1 MRLKLPL
8 TLALLTLCAPAPSAA
23 VGAHAQEGQGDQ
35 KVIEDFV
42 TTRGVTFETPA
53 KRPAPQT
60 ASRPSPQQQPAPR
73 PPSKGG
79 AAASAKTAGGTAQK
93 GAGSATHGGPAKKG
107 GAQEPAT
114 KKQPAG
120 KGGHDSGGASDNA
133 AVRPIVSNA
142 SADNSPK
149 KAIGLGVTLFVR
161 QGENLIAADPSREF
175 RQGDRL
181 RIALETN
188 TDGYLYI
195 FHTEN
200 GRNPQMIFPNPA
212 VDEGRNFVS
221 AHARDFYPTDLSAWF
236 EFDEV
241 PATERLYFVVSRA
254 PLAGVP
260 TGRDLLNACGGAAA
274 DCLWKPT
281 PQQWERIKAGAQGGV
296 VEGRNKQLAQLQS
309 PPPAAM
315 TRGIKVKKDEPAP
328 ALVRVNDSAAA
339 DLFVT
344 TIDLIHK

>member
-1 MRLKLPL
+1 MRLKLSPTLVPL
-8 TLALLTLCAPAPSAA
+8 AFCAFALLTPA
-23 VGAHAQEGQGDQ
+23 GAQARQSDQ

-53 KRPAPQT
+53 AKRPAQQT
-60 ASRPSPQQQPAPR
+60 ASRPPQQQQSASRPA
-73 PPSKGG
+73 SKASAASPKQAGG
-79 AAASAKTAGGTAQK
+79 AGQKQAGG
-93 GAGSATHGGPAKKG
+93 ATQSGGVKKG
-107 GAQEPAT
+107 GSQESAS
-114 KKQPAG
+114 KKQP
-120 KGGHDSGGASDNA
+120 GGAGQQNA
-133 AVRPIVSNA
+133 GGAGGNGAGPTAVTKA
-142 SADNSPK
+142 STDNSPK
-149 KAIGLGVTLFVR
+149 KAIGLGVTLFVK
-161 QGENLIAADPSREF
+161 QGESLVAADPSREF

-212 VDEGRNFVS
+212 VDEGRNFVG

-241 PATERLYFVVSRA
+241 PATERLYFVISRA

-274 DCLWKPT
+274 DCLWKPAA
-281 PQQWERIKAGAQGGV
+281 QQWERIKASAQGSV
-296 VEGRNKQLAQLQS
+296 VEGRNEQLAQLQA

-315 TRGIKVKKDEPAP
+315 TRGIKVKKEEPAP